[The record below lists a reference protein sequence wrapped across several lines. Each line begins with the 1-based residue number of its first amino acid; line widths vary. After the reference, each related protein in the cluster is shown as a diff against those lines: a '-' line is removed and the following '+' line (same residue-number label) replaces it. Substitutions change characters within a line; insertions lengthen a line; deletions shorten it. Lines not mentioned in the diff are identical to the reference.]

1 MLSNK
6 LNEQIVIQEYWNDLD
21 KIKAVVKTGTDIDL
35 LETFCAIVKFQIYCY
50 NPACNKFW

>member
-21 KIKAVVKTGTDIDL
+21 KIKAVVKTGSDSDL
-35 LETFCAIVKFQIYCY
+35 LETFCADI
-50 NPACNKFW
+50 